1 VGDAVGSGVGSAVEV
16 AKVTV
21 RYPVEVAA
29 ALNVTVLTPT
39 VSAADVL
46 LAVAAEL
53 KVTVLSDALTSVTI
67 VPLAMPGHEDP
78 VVGSH
83 TVPPTEIFATSAD
96 DTEVTMVLPE
106 VRVPVMV
113 TDDEETDETVV
124 EDAIPEVAETV
135 TVPVSCAITEASTV
149 EDTVTEVEP
158 DVAETVVTTP
168 TIDLAVG

>member
-39 VSAADVL
+39 VSAVDVL

-67 VPLAMPGHEDP
+67 VPLAMPEPD
-78 VVGSH
+78 

-135 TVPVSCAITEASTV
+135 TVPESCLIIEASTV
-149 EDTVTEVEP
+149 EDTVTENEP